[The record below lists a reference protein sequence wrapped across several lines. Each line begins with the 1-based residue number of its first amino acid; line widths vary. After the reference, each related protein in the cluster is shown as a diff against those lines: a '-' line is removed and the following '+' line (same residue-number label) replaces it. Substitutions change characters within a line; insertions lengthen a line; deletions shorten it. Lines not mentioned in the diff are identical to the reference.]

1 RSGPKQLVAYVVPHP
16 EEVISARPARPAV
29 VTDPL
34 ERLRG
39 KLAHHGLRPDEGRPA
54 VALRRPELSPER
66 IEALYLRRRSY
77 RRFLREPLPLAALEG
92 LLGCL
97 LPVDVAGSP
106 FPKHRYGSAG
116 NLYPVQTY
124 LHVKTGRVEG
134 LAGGLYYHDPRGHR
148 LVLVS
153 TEDRL
158 DAALWDPVNRP
169 AFEEAAF
176 AVFLIARLA
185 AIAPLYGERSR
196 HFAALEAGLMT
207 QLLETAAPDHGIGLS
222 QMGGLRFEAVRRRF
236 ALDESCELAHTLLG
250 GRIDAAQTGLAAFLA
265 EMAEQ

>member
-34 ERLRG
+34 ERLRF

-77 RRFLREPLPLAALEG
+77 RRFLSEPLPLDDLAG
-92 LLGCL
+92 LLACL
-97 LPVDVAGSP
+97 IPVEIAGSP

-116 NLYPVQTY
+116 TLYPVQTY
-124 LHVKTGRVEG
+124 LHVKAGRVDG
-134 LAGGLYYHDPRGHR
+134 LAGGVYYHDPRQHR

-153 TEDRL
+153 SEDRL
-158 DAALWDPVNRP
+158 DAALWDPTNR
-169 AFEEAAF
+169 AVFEGAAF

-185 AIAPLYGERSR
+185 AVAPLYGERAR
-196 HFAALEAGLMT
+196 
-207 QLLETAAPDHGIGLS
+207 D
-222 QMGGLRFEAVRRRF
+222 R
-236 ALDESCELAHTLLG
+236 
-250 GRIDAAQTGLAAFLA
+250 
-265 EMAEQ
+265 